1 MAKKKKKFR
10 LIDAVMAS
18 VCIIL
23 VAESAAPAASI
34 GNSQFFWWIIMFIGF
49 FIPYGL
55 ISAELGTTYDCEGGL
70 YDWVKSAFGNKWA
83 SRVAWNYWINFPLW
97 MASLAVLFYELFIG
111 LTGLE
116 INIGIE
122 ILLKLLFIV
131 IVTTLSLFR
140 ISESKWII
148 NIAAIFKVLIMLAI
162 GVLGIYVA
170 ATKGMATKFTIESML
185 PNLDLVGL
193 SFVSVIIYN
202 FCGAEIIT
210 SLAPEMDNPQ
220 KQIPQ
225 SLFLGG
231 IIIAVFYMFSAFG
244 IGVAIPLDQLNA
256 SSGFLDSI
264 RYLTGGGILV
274 PILGGMFIFTL
285 FANLVSWSYGVNYV
299 VKYAADN
306 KDMPQIFS
314 KISSKTGIPTNA
326 TIFNGIF
333 AAILV
338 VLSPFMPSQDI
349 FWSFFGISAVTLV
362 ASYIPM
368 FPSFLKLRR
377 IDPDTPRPF
386 KVKGGQIKLKL
397 ITYIPMVLLIASLI
411 FTVVPMSTSPEELST
426 KIPLTIGVIIS
437 IILQEIVVIRGVKNR
452 AKSEENI

>member
-1 MAKKKKKFR
+1 MPEKKKKFR

-34 GNSQFFWWIIMFIGF
+34 GNSQFFWWIVMLVGF

-55 ISAELGTTYDCEGGL
+55 ISSELGTTYDCEGGL
-70 YDWVKSAFGNKWA
+70 YDWVKTAYGNKWA

-97 MASLAVLFYELFIG
+97 MASLAVLFCDLLVG
-111 LTGLE
+111 LTGLQ
-116 INIGIE
+116 INTGVE

-131 IVTTLSLFR
+131 IVTTLSLFK

-148 NIAAIFKVLIMLAI
+148 NTAAVFKVLIMLSI
-162 GVLGIYVA
+162 GVLGIYTA

-185 PNLDLVGL
+185 PSLDLVGL
-193 SFVSVIIYN
+193 SFISVIIFN

-210 SLAPEMDNPQ
+210 SLAPEMDSPQ

-225 SLFLGG
+225 ALLLGG
-231 IIIAVFYMFSAFG
+231 IIIAIFYMFSAFG
-244 IGVAIPLDQLNA
+244 IGVAIPLDELSA

-274 PILGGMFIFTL
+274 TILGIMFIFTL

-306 KDMPQIFS
+306 NDMPKIFS
-314 KISSKTGIPTNA
+314 KTSEKTGIPTNA

-333 AAILV
+333 AGILV
-338 VLSPFMPSQDI
+338 IISPFMPSQDI
-349 FWSFFGISAVTLV
+349 FWSFFGVSAVTLV

-368 FPSFLKLRR
+368 FPAFLKLRR
-377 IDPDTPRPF
+377 IDPDAERPF
-386 KVKGGQIKLKL
+386 KVKGSGIKLKL
-397 ITYIPMVLLIASLI
+397 ITYIPMVLLISSLI

-437 IILQEIVVIRGVKNR
+437 IILQEIIVFRGVKNR
-452 AKSEENI
+452 AKAEVAK